1 MTTSG
6 LLSFLASHGMGRA
19 LRHRNFAYY
28 AIAGWISNIG
38 LWVQRTAVFWL
49 VWELTGSWAA
59 LGGIAFAEAVSTMS
73 VMPFA
78 GIIVDRTN
86 RLIYARFSQASLMII
101 AALFTA
107 MSAFDLINIYVL
119 YVLMVVQGIAEGF
132 WTPVRMAM
140 PPSLVPREDLAPA
153 LGVTATF
160 FNLAHIIGPAIGGG
174 LIALLGVTWALGFNA
189 VSFIGYFAVLFMISL
204 RFTGKKE
211 KKQSSIATEFKEGL
225 LYIGHMPGLG
235 YFLLLAISF
244 NVCLRSFRDLFAGI
258 SDGVFGMGVE
268 GLAILSSSSG
278 AGAMIAALVMANF
291 GKVSGLVRRIMICL
305 IIAAAVQIIF
315 AVTDIFWV
323 SVACAALMSACAT
336 VGGIGGQLVVQ
347 TAIHGSVRGRVMSI
361 WGMVLRGGPSSGAWM
376 IGMLAGF
383 TDFQIALLLATAVFI
398 VAWGWFIRKTDF
410 MASSLELSPDERE
423 KIKR

>member
-1 MTTSG
+1 MSQGEHCFHALSVIYWSVQFERCVPPDMTTSG

-174 LIALLGVTWALGFNA
+174 LIALLGV
-189 VSFIGYFAVLFMISL
+189 
-204 RFTGKKE
+204 
-211 KKQSSIATEFKEGL
+211 
-225 LYIGHMPGLG
+225 
-235 YFLLLAISF
+235 
-244 NVCLRSFRDLFAGI
+244 
-258 SDGVFGMGVE
+258 
-268 GLAILSSSSG
+268 
-278 AGAMIAALVMANF
+278 
-291 GKVSGLVRRIMICL
+291 
-305 IIAAAVQIIF
+305 
-315 AVTDIFWV
+315 
-323 SVACAALMSACAT
+323 
-336 VGGIGGQLVVQ
+336 
-347 TAIHGSVRGRVMSI
+347 
-361 WGMVLRGGPSSGAWM
+361 
-376 IGMLAGF
+376 
-383 TDFQIALLLATAVFI
+383 
-398 VAWGWFIRKTDF
+398 
-410 MASSLELSPDERE
+410 
-423 KIKR
+423 